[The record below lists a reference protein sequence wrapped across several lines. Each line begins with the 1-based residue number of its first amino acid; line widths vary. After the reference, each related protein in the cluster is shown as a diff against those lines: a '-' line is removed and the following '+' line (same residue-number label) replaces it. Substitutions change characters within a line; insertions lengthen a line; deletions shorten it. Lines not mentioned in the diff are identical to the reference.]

1 MMKIRNLAFT
11 SEKFRSVKYPCNI
24 SLQRK
29 VNLCQ
34 KDIVSVMFSFR
45 LISKEYRAVARR
57 MDRHRRH
64 FTLRPYQACLS
75 GSFGRNL
82 NSHIAFSPVRY
93 SLSRSLSWNS

>member
-1 MMKIRNLAFT
+1 
-11 SEKFRSVKYPCNI
+11 
-24 SLQRK
+24 
-29 VNLCQ
+29 
-34 KDIVSVMFSFR
+34 
-45 LISKEYRAVARR
+45 

-64 FTLRPYQACLS
+64 FTLRPYQACRS